1 MFGIQPNTLTDAE
14 LAKYAYLQ
22 GAKGLS
28 PEWVTLLITRFEEV
42 LMANERMEAQLD
54 AIGLWPMAIK

>member
-1 MFGIQPNTLTDAE
+1 MQGIQPQTLTDAE

-28 PEWVTLLITRFEEV
+28 PEWVTELINRFESLVQAYEE
-42 LMANERMEAQLD
+42 LEAESTDEL
-54 AIGLWPMAIK
+54 

>member
-1 MFGIQPNTLTDAE
+1 MEKNMQGIQPQTLTDAE

-28 PEWVTLLITRFEEV
+28 PEWVTELITRFESL
-42 LMANERMEAQLD
+42 LMDYERLEAKLE
-54 AIGLWPMAIK
+54 AIL

>member
-1 MFGIQPNTLTDAE
+1 MEKNMQGIQPQTLTDAE

-28 PEWVTLLITRFEEV
+28 PEWVTELINRFESLVQAYEE
-42 LMANERMEAQLD
+42 LEAESTDEL
-54 AIGLWPMAIK
+54 

>member
-1 MFGIQPNTLTDAE
+1 MQGIQPQTLTDAE

-28 PEWVTLLITRFEEV
+28 PEGVTELITRFESL
-42 LMANERMEAQLD
+42 LMDYERLEAKLE
-54 AIGLWPMAIK
+54 AIL